1 MGLDVY
7 DAQRRGFR
15 LMHYCVARLG
25 ASAIAK
31 LSGAVAAVCVSLVRV
46 CPQTLFKHSKPAQ
59 IFKGIRVP
67 RRTA

>member
-1 MGLDVY
+1 
-7 DAQRRGFR
+7 
-15 LMHYCVARLG
+15 MHYCVARLA

-59 IFKGIRVP
+59 VFKGIRVP